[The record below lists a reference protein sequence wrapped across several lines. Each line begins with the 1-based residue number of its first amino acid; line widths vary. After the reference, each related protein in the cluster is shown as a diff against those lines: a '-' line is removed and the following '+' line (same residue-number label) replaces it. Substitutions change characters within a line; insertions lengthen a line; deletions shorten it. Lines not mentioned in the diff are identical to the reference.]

1 VPVCSPISCSSESH
15 SSNASCASLF
25 LLFLKQQH
33 YLSFTLG
40 ETAYIIIIIIIIH
53 HEVGTNRRV
62 LLSFKRHFTDLANRL
77 RPFGQQFIFGILLL
91 INLFT
96 CGSQFDLYLYN
107 CWSTGFFYLLQNL
120 FIPFLLN
127 NCVCPSVL
135 LQYLISIN
143 DSFLLSN

>member
-107 CWSTGFFYLLQNL
+107 CWSTGSILSLAKSL
-120 FIPFLLN
+120 H
-127 NCVCPSVL
+127 SVFAQQL
-135 LQYLISIN
+135 RVSLRASAISHL
-143 DSFLLSN
+143 D